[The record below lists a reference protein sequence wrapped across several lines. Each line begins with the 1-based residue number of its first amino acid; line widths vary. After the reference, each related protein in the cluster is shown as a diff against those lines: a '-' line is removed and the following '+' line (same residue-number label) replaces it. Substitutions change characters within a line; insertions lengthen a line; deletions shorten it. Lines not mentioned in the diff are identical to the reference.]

1 MIISF
6 LPADFQLARIPGM
19 LLADSSWLG
28 LMTLDW
34 VVLAVYLVLILLIG
48 LWSLRHVHDTSDFF
62 LGGRRFGK
70 ILMAFFAYGSEISH
84 EKADTVVSASW
95 RVGLAGIWWSFLWVW
110 ITPFYWTIAPVLRR
124 TRALT
129 TADLFQARFG
139 GSTALLYSLYG
150 ILMSIV
156 ILAGVLFGS
165 GKMVDELTGQEIDRA
180 AQVWD
185 IQIPVPKWNE
195 LDREIRI
202 KHRRVQGY
210 EFAILAIAGCVV
222 ISGMLGGLKAVIAA
236 GFLQGLLGLVLSFL
250 LLPLLL
256 GRIGG
261 FGELQS
267 AGEVK
272 PSLFN
277 FGLTEEAAANITQ
290 TLGTEPLTWLY
301 IATFSVAALLGTAAL
316 PHILAICGAGKTE
329 VESRFGYTAGSFL
342 KRLCVIA
349 WTFTGLASIVWYLGS
364 SSPLLH
370 PDSPLPGTQEYQAL
384 SADERQRIAEDRT
397 LHSQLKARASEDFQK
412 ATSGEQD
419 RLNQID
425 RDFADRVFGRAAYD
439 ILPTIAP
446 GLIGLFL
453 ASLIAVMMSAAATQ
467 MVVCSGLF
475 TENIYK
481 KYLAKN
487 KSQRHYVWI
496 GRISGLLIV
505 ILAIVMQTLFEDVK
519 QALQYILDTPAILGV
534 SLWLGIVWRGWTP
547 VAVWV
552 SVLFGGLAW
561 AACVFFPQQL
571 REWGLPEILYH
582 SDGEMLHAWRI
593 VFYLS
598 AGVLSGLIAS
608 LFTRRVREDRLDAFF
623 LLIHTPVKP
632 GEIVKASCT
641 LPDDPL
647 PPREKL
653 FNIKDIEIAKPTL
666 VGVGGFIACWVCVG
680 LLVWMTSLLSRMM

>member
-1 MIISF
+1 
-6 LPADFQLARIPGM
+6 M
-19 LLADSSWLG
+19 LFADSSWLG

-48 LWSLRHVHDTSDFF
+48 LWSMRHVHDTVDFF

-70 ILMAFFAYGSEISH
+70 ILMALFAFGSDTSREN
-84 EKADTVVSASW
+84 ADAVVSTGW
-95 RVGLAGIWWSFLWVW
+95 RVGLAGVWWSFLWLW
-110 ITPFYWTIAPVLRR
+110 ITPFYWIIAPVLRR
-124 TRALT
+124 TRAMT
-129 TADLFQARFG
+129 TADLFHARFG

-165 GKMVDELTGQEIDRA
+165 GKMVDELTGHEIDRT
-180 AQVWD
+180 AQVCD

-195 LDREIRI
+195 LDREIRLEY
-202 KHRRVQGY
+202 RRVQGY
-210 EFAILAIAGCVV
+210 EFAILAIAACVV
-222 ISGMLGGLKAVIAA
+222 IYGMLGGLKAVIAA

-250 LLPLLL
+250 LLPSLL
-256 GRIGG
+256 GKLGG

-267 AGEVK
+267 VGEVK
-272 PSLFN
+272 PSLLN
-277 FGLTEEAAANITQ
+277 FGLTDEVAANLTQ
-290 TLGTEPLTWLY
+290 TLGVERLTWLNV
-301 IATFSVAALLGTAAL
+301 AMFTVAALSGIAAL
-316 PHILAICGAGKTE
+316 PHVMAVCGAGKTE
-329 VESRFGYTAGSFL
+329 LDGRFGFTAGSFL

-349 WTFTGLASIVWYLGS
+349 WTFTGLASLVWYLGS
-364 SSPLLH
+364 NSPLLH
-370 PDSPLPGTQEYQAL
+370 ADSPLPGTREYQAL
-384 SADERQRIAEDRT
+384 STEERQTIDEDRA
-397 LHSQLKARASEDFQK
+397 LHSQLKARASEDIKK

-425 RDFADRVFGRAAYD
+425 RGFADRVFGRAAYD

-453 ASLIAVMMSAAATQ
+453 ASLIAVMMSAAGAQ
-467 MVVCSGLF
+467 MIVASGLF

-481 KYLAKN
+481 KYLAKS

-505 ILAIVMQTLFEDVK
+505 ILAIVLQTMFEDVI

-534 SLWLGIVWRGWTP
+534 SLWIGIVWRGWTP

-552 SVLFGGLAW
+552 STLFGGLAW

-571 REWGLPEILYH
+571 REWGLPDSLYH
-582 SDGEMLHAWRI
+582 SDGRMLHAWRI

-598 AGVLSGLIAS
+598 AGVLSGLVAS
-608 LFTRRVREDRLDAFF
+608 LLTRRMREDKLDAFF
-623 LLIHTPVKP
+623 RLIHTPVKP
-632 GEIVKASCT
+632 GEVVKVPCT
-641 LPDDPL
+641 LPNDPL

-666 VGVGGFIACWVCVG
+666 VGIGGFIACWICVG